1 MEGFSSYSIVFVP
14 YFWYNLAIMEHL
26 IEKYNKGKTIA
37 VISSYPEKNS
47 TYSKKVCA
55 VGGFTKNTLVSFKNK
70 KVVFTVKISK
80 KEEVYEENNILVLRV
95 LDRDNPLSILSL
107 IKYIFKFNQIKN
119 FLIEFEFGSFGNIEA
134 VSAFL
139 IAPFILKIL
148 GKKQVIVVHQV
159 INNLGTIS
167 GHLGWI
173 DDDLRI
179 DIFNPLLHLFY
190 KMIYALS
197 NNTVVTEP
205 YLKKNLKKIV
215 GDGQKI
221 KVIPHGVD
229 TKIKLLDQK
238 KSRTILKLPK
248 NKFILLYFGYLSWY
262 KGADL
267 FQEYAKKSLRNKKL
281 LFIMAGGKS
290 FTNKNKRHYKEYLD
304 NFIEKPKNLIITGFV
319 PENKINLYY
328 SSADLIMAPYR
339 VMMSSSGPLSL
350 AFSYEKPTIL
360 SRPLEDYFQS
370 YDFKNALKILKLE
383 KEDFIFDLNQ
393 ESFKKRLVW
402 AKKNLNKL
410 SDFSKLMKKKRAYG
424 KISKQ
429 YLNLF
434 K

>member
-1 MEGFSSYSIVFVP
+1 MEY
-14 YFWYNLAIMEHL
+14 L
-26 IEKYNKGKTIA
+26 IEKYNQAKTIA
-37 VISSYPEKNS
+37 VISSYPEKKS

-55 VGGFTKNTLVSFKNK
+55 VGGFTKNTLGSFKNK

-80 KEEVYEENNILVLRV
+80 KEEIYEENNVLVFRI
-95 LDRDNPLSILSL
+95 LDRNNPLSILSL
-107 IKYIFKFNQIKN
+107 IRYIFKFNKIKN

-139 IAPFILKIL
+139 IAPFILKLL
-148 GKKQVIVVHQV
+148 GKKQVVVVHQV

-167 GHLGWI
+167 GHLGWT

-179 DIFNPLLHLFY
+179 AIFNPFLHLFY
-190 KMIYALS
+190 KLIYFLADS
-197 NNTVVTEP
+197 TVVTEQ
-205 YLKKNLKKIV
+205 YLKKNLKKII
-215 GDGQKI
+215 GNDEKI
-221 KVIPHGVD
+221 RIIPHGVD
-229 TKIKLLDQK
+229 TKIKLLDKK

-267 FQEYAKKSLRNKKL
+267 FQEYARKSLRNKRL

-304 NFIEKPKNLIITGFV
+304 NFIKKPKDLVITGFV

-328 SSADLIMAPYR
+328 SAADLIMAPYR
-339 VMMSSSGPLSL
+339 VMMSSSGPISLS
-350 AFSYEKPTIL
+350 FSYEKPVIL

-383 KEDFIFDLNQ
+383 KDDFIFDLNQ

-402 AKKNLNKL
+402 AKENLNKL
-410 SDFSKLMKKKRAYG
+410 ADFSKLMKKKRAYG

-429 YLNLF
+429 YLDLF